1 MSDDKQRN
9 SNGSEPRSGGN
20 VWFVLI
26 AIVSAVL
33 LSAFLFGGSDMRMRY
48 PDLMKL
54 LAAMAEAKQADE
66 PLPPVND
73 QSKTGSNP
81 KVDEAGTKVG
91 DATRVEGDTVAV
103 ESETD
108 ASETEGVKTE
118 GTQAPAVVAA
128 KPGAESGKSGSAE
141 DGAGSKAVIDPQVTV
156 IVPSTKN
163 PEHQLEFGGLE
174 DIRVADGEITG
185 KVAYRGRGIDNK
197 GPVDSTYKL
206 VEFKT
211 IRDTNN
217 EAEHKR
223 LVEYLNAS
231 GVTWDNARPSRLF
244 QDHWPELL
252 MIGVLVILGIIMLR
266 RMGGAGSPMSFSRSR
281 GKLYGQEDL
290 AITFDDAAGIN
301 EAVQEVREVVD
312 FLKNS
317 DKYKALGGRIPK
329 GVLLV
334 GPPGT
339 GKTLLAKAI
348 AGEAGVPFFSL
359 SGSDFVE
366 MYVGVGAARV
376 RDMFQQATN
385 RAPCIIFIDELDA
398 LGKSRSGSTVGG
410 HDEREQ
416 TLNALLV
423 EMDGFDSNS
432 GVIVVA
438 ATNRPETLDPALLR
452 PGRFDRHVLVDRPDI
467 SGREDILRVHVKNV
481 KLDEKVDLK
490 DIASITPGFVG
501 ADLANLVNEAALLA
515 ARAEKRAV
523 GIHEFNEA
531 VERVTAGLEKKN
543 RVMNEDE
550 KIRVAYHEAGHALVA
565 CALPNADPVHK
576 VSIIPRGLAALGY
589 TMQRPESERYLM
601 TKSELESNMKVL
613 LAGTLTEE
621 MIFQDISTGAQND
634 LERCTEVARSI
645 VMDYGMSRLGRIN
658 FRRNSKSPFLA
669 GGGGDVFQ
677 MSHSEEMAK
686 LIDKE
691 VARIIEDELTQTRE
705 ILEQRREVLEAV
717 TQKLLEVESINTD
730 ELAKLIEENCSGP
743 WLVPGTI
750 KQKPR
755 AQIKN
760 DEDDSGLA
768 VAD

>member
-1 MSDDKQRN
+1 MSDDNQRN
-9 SNGSEPRSGGN
+9 SNQSESRNSGN
-20 VWFVLI
+20 VWLVLI

-33 LSAFLFGGSDMRMRY
+33 LSAFLFGNTERRLRY
-48 PDLMKL
+48 PDLIAL
-54 LAAMAEAKQADE
+54 LELTAESRVDSQSDESGEAEPDSATGTATESDE
-66 PLPPVND
+66 P
-73 QSKTGSNP
+73 
-81 KVDEAGTKVG
+81 A
-91 DATRVEGDTVAV
+91 AV
-103 ESETD
+103 KI
-108 ASETEGVKTE
+108 V
-118 GTQAPAVVAA
+118 
-128 KPGAESGKSGSAE
+128 
-141 DGAGSKAVIDPQVTV
+141 
-156 IVPSTKN
+156 VPSSKN
-163 PEHQLEFGGLE
+163 PETLIEYGDLK
-174 DIRVADGEITG
+174 DVLVDDGTITG
-185 KVAYRGRGIDNK
+185 TVMYRSL
-197 GPVDSTYKL
+197 GPAGKKPTSEPKRVS
-206 VEFKT
+206 FQT

-223 LVEYLNAS
+223 LVEKLDAS
-231 GVTWDNARPSRLF
+231 GIIWDNARPSRLL

-252 MIGVLVILGIIMLR
+252 MIGILVCLGVFMLR
-266 RMGGAGSPMSFSRSR
+266 RIGGVGSPMAFSRSR
-281 GKLYGQEDL
+281 GKLYGQEEL
-290 AITFDDAAGIN
+290 AITFDDVAGID
-301 EAVQEVREVVD
+301 EAVEEVREVVD

-317 DKYKALGGRIPK
+317 EKYQSLGGRIPK

-339 GKTLLAKAI
+339 GKTLLARAI

-432 GVIVVA
+432 GVIVIA

-452 PGRFDRHVLVDRPDI
+452 PGRFDRHVLVDRPDVG
-467 SGREDILRVHVKNV
+467 GREDILRVHVKNV
-481 KLDEKVDLK
+481 KLDEKVDLR

-515 ARAEKRAV
+515 ARAEKKAV
-523 GIHEFNEA
+523 AIDQFNEA
-531 VERVTAGLEKKN
+531 VERVTAGLEKKK

-550 KIRVAYHEAGHALVA
+550 KIRVAYHEAGHAMVA
-565 CALPNADPVHK
+565 AALPNTDPVHK

-589 TMQRPESERYLM
+589 TMQRPESDRYLM
-601 TKSELESNMKVL
+601 TKTELESNMKVL

-634 LERCTEVARSI
+634 LERCTEIARSM

-658 FRRNSKSPFLA
+658 FRRSSRSPFLA
-669 GGGGDVFQ
+669 DGGGGDGYQ
-677 MSHSEEMAK
+677 MMHSDEMAK

-691 VARIIEDELTQTRE
+691 VARIIDDELLQTRE
-705 ILEQRREVLEAV
+705 ILEQRRNVLEAV
-717 TQKLLEVESINTD
+717 TQRLLEVESIDND
-730 ELAKLIEENCSGP
+730 ELTRLIEQHSKGP
-743 WLVPGTI
+743 WLVPGTVTE
-750 KQKPR
+750 KPL
-755 AQIKN
+755 AQIRN
-760 DEDDSGLA
+760 DGDTSDSSA
-768 VAD
+768 AEN

>member
-33 LSAFLFGGSDMRMRY
+33 LSAFLFGGSDMRLRY

-54 LAAMAEAKQADE
+54 LAAMAAANQSDNVLITPTAASNNGVAATVDDASATTGDPANSGDTKSTQPKA
-66 PLPPVND
+66 PPVA
-73 QSKTGSNP
+73 QRAGP
-81 KVDEAGTKVG
+81 DEAN
-91 DATRVEGDTVAV
+91 
-103 ESETD
+103 SE
-108 ASETEGVKTE
+108 
-118 GTQAPAVVAA
+118 QANSDQANPDEADPDLADSDEA
-128 KPGAESGKSGSAE
+128 LE
-141 DGAGSKAVIDPQVTV
+141 IDPKVTV

-163 PEHQLEFGGLE
+163 PRSQVEFGGLQ
-174 DIRVADGEITG
+174 DVSVADGEITG

-197 GPVDSTYKL
+197 GPIASSYKL

-244 QDHWPELL
+244 QDHWPELM

-266 RMGGAGSPMSFSRSR
+266 RMGGVGSPMSFSRSR
-281 GKLYGQEDL
+281 GKLYGQDDL
-290 AITFDDAAGIN
+290 AITFDDAAGID

-376 RDMFQQATN
+376 RDMFQQATS

-501 ADLANLVNEAALLA
+501 ADLENLVNEAALLA

-565 CALPNADPVHK
+565 AALPNADPVHK

-601 TKSELESNMKVL
+601 TKSELESTMKVL

-634 LERCTEVARSI
+634 LERCTAVARSI
-645 VMDYGMSRLGRIN
+645 VMDYGMSRLGRVN
-658 FRRNSKSPFLA
+658 FRQNSRSPFLA
-669 GGGGDVFQ
+669 GGGGGDGFQ

-691 VARIIEDELTQTRE
+691 VARIIEDELSQTRE

-717 TQKLLEVESINTD
+717 TQKLLEVESINSD
-730 ELAKLIEENCSGP
+730 DLAKLIRENSNGP
-743 WLVPGTI
+743 WLVPGTV

-755 AQIKN
+755 AQIRT
-760 DEDDSGLA
+760 DEGDAGLA

>member
-1 MSDDKQRN
+1 MSDDKQKN
-9 SNGSEPRSGGN
+9 SNGPESRGGGN
-20 VWFVLI
+20 VWLVLI

-33 LSAFLFGGSDMRMRY
+33 LSAFLFGNSDRQMRY
-48 PDLMKL
+48 PDLMDL
-54 LAAMAEAKQADE
+54 LAAMAEARTDIASADGATNGTAGADKQLDSSPMPALTQATPSDAAQN
-66 PLPPVND
+66 VS
-73 QSKTGSNP
+73 QSDTAQAT
-81 KVDEAGTKVG
+81 EASSAAE
-91 DATRVEGDTVAV
+91 DSSDVAKIDG
-103 ESETD
+103 ESKKSD
-108 ASETEGVKTE
+108 ASETKD
-118 GTQAPAVVAA
+118 A
-128 KPGAESGKSGSAE
+128 
-141 DGAGSKAVIDPQVTV
+141 DPQVS
-156 IVPSTKN
+156 IVVASTKN
-163 PEHQLEFGGLE
+163 PEAMVEYSGLT
-174 DIRVADGEITG
+174 DILVSDGAITG
-185 KVAYRGRGIDNK
+185 KVMYRSKGIQGK
-197 GPVDSTYKL
+197 GPSGERKL
-206 VEFKT
+206 VEFTT

-217 EAEHKR
+217 QAEHTR
-223 LVEYLNAS
+223 LVQFLDAS
-231 GVTWDNARPSRLF
+231 GVTWDNARPSRLL

-252 MIGVLVILGIIMLR
+252 MIGVLVFLGIVMLR
-266 RMGGAGSPMSFSRSR
+266 RIGGVGSPMSFSRSR

-290 AITFDDAAGIN
+290 AITFSDAAGID
-301 EAVQEVREVVD
+301 EAVEEVREVVD

-317 DKYKALGGRIPK
+317 EKYQSLGGRIPK

-376 RDMFQQATN
+376 RDMFQQATS

-432 GVIVVA
+432 GVIVIA

-452 PGRFDRHVLVDRPDI
+452 PGRFDRHVLVDRPDVG
-467 SGREDILRVHVKNV
+467 GREDILRVHVKNV
-481 KLDEKVDLK
+481 KLDEEVDLK

-523 GIHEFNEA
+523 GIREFNEA

-565 CALPNADPVHK
+565 AALPNSDPVHK

-589 TMQRPESERYLM
+589 TMQRPESDRYLM
-601 TKSELESNMKVL
+601 TKTELESNMKVL

-634 LERCTEVARSI
+634 LERCTEVARSM

-658 FRRNSKSPFLA
+658 FRRSSRSAFLA
-669 GGGGDVFQ
+669 GAGGEGYQ
-677 MSHSEEMAK
+677 MMHSDEMAK

-717 TQKLLEVESINTD
+717 TQRLLEVESIDSD
-730 ELAKLIEENCSGP
+730 ELNRLIQEHSSGP
-743 WLVPGTI
+743 WLVPGTVTE
-750 KQKPR
+750 KPR
-755 AQIKN
+755 AQIRIEAN
-760 DEDDSGLA
+760 ESGQSA
-768 VAD
+768 AE